1 MRRELSQLDPSGGI
15 GLYTDGSSWQKDKSG
30 GWAWIAID
38 ASGDEAPPEFGGASD
53 TTNNRMEMTAWI
65 RGLEAIFKALG
76 PSTIIVF
83 SDSEYV
89 GLGAMDRTRKRKVNV
104 DLWIELDTAIDKH
117 LYVEFRHVKG
127 HAGNEYNEV
136 VDTLAGEARLA
147 YKASD
152 CSAA

>member
-1 MRRELSQLDPSGGI
+1 MRRGLSQLDPSEGI
-15 GLYTDGSSWQKDKSG
+15 GLYTDGSSWQKDRSG

-38 ASGDEAPPEFGGASD
+38 AFGGESHPEFGGASD

-65 RGLEAIFKALG
+65 KGLEAIFKALG

-89 GLGAMDRTRKRKVNV
+89 GLGAMDRKRKRKANV
-104 DLWIELDTAIDKH
+104 DLWIELDDAVDKH
-117 LYVEFRHVKG
+117 RYVEFRHVKG
-127 HAGNEYNEV
+127 HTGHEYNEI

-147 YKASD
+147 HQSKAT
-152 CSAA
+152 